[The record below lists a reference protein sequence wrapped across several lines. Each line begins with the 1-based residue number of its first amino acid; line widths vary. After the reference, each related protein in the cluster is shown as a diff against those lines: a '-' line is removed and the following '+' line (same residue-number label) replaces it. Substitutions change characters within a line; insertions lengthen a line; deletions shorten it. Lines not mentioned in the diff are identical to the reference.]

1 MGRSTK
7 APAFAA
13 LLALLSWVAPGQTA
27 SSRLELVMR
36 LWAVGEVR
44 VVEGAR
50 SRTLERFATP
60 QQVQAAEIS
69 PDHRRAFVWHH
80 GDRPP
85 LHLSIYDLERTAKL
99 VEFSPGFGGEL
110 HFTPRSNII
119 HTWGCGSNCHSFAV
133 YDVQGRTVVNG
144 VSAGIEVSADQKLLL
159 TFPSFIGA
167 SEPIAL
173 YDLDTG
179 KQTFSSDAVL
189 KGLFV
194 VDAINWLRDGR
205 IEVSFTAEDGA
216 ERRLI
221 LEQSRS
227 DKPRASYPEGLPERS
242 Q

>member
-1 MGRSTK
+1 MAGGSK
-7 APAFAA
+7 ALAFAA
-13 LLALLSWVAPGQTA
+13 LLSLMSSAAPARTV
-27 SSRLELVMR
+27 STRVELVKH

-44 VVEGAR
+44 VVEGTR

-60 QQVQAAEIS
+60 HQVQAAEIS

-110 HFTPRSNII
+110 HFTPRSNIV

-144 VSAGIEVSADQKLLL
+144 VSAGVEVSADRKLLL

-167 SEPIAL
+167 SEPIVL

-179 KQTFSSDAVL
+179 KQTFSSGAAL

-194 VDAINWLRDGR
+194 VEAIKWLRNGR
-205 IEVSFTAEDGA
+205 IEISFTAEGGA

-227 DKPRASYPEGLPERS
+227 DKPRASFPEGLPVRS
-242 Q
+242 R